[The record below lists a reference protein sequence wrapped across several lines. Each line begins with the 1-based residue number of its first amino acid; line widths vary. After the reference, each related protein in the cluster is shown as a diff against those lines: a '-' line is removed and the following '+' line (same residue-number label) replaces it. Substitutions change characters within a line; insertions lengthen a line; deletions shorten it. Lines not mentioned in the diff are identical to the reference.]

1 MAVIPPQRGIEM
13 NTQTIIIDKLDELE
27 NKINNIERAIKENKI
42 YRSIAMNSYLRSLH
56 AEKSAY
62 EKELSDTIDNTI
74 KEMRNVG
81 RL

>member
-1 MAVIPPQRGIEM
+1 MKKRKIKM
-13 NTQTIIIDKLDELE
+13 NIQNILDKLEELE
-27 NKINNIERAIKENKI
+27 NKINNIERQIKENKI
-42 YRSIAMNSYLRSLH
+42 YRSIAINSYLRSLY

-62 EKELSDTIDNTI
+62 EEELSGTIDSKI

>member
-1 MAVIPPQRGIEM
+1 MRHYDYSKENQN
-13 NTQTIIIDKLDELE
+13 NTQNILDKLEELE

-74 KEMRNVG
+74 KVMRNDG